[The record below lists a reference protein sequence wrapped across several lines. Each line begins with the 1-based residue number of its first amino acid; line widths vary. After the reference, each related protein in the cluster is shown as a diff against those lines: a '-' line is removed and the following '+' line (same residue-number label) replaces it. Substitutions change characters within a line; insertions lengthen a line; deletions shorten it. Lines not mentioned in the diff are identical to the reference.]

1 MMPVAHRAHDR
12 RRSGG
17 TGLARWDRS
26 PARDAVL
33 MVGQSLGFA
42 SAIGCLFGVLVL
54 LARLL

>member
-1 MMPVAHRAHDR
+1 M
-12 RRSGG
+12 GF
-17 TGLARWDRS
+17 ARCDRS